1 MAREPVWVPRVVVDA
16 IHLDQLRA
24 HGGLAGVRDENAL
37 ESGLARARQRWT
49 YEPTTDIPTLAAAYG
64 FGLCQNHP
72 FRDGNKR
79 VAFVTMVVFLTLN
92 GWMLEAPESEVVT
105 AMLAVA
111 EGKSKEGDLAAWLRS
126 RASRSSRTKKA
137 T

>member
-1 MAREPVWVPRVVVDA
+1 MAEPVWVPRLVVEA
-16 IHLDQLRA
+16 IHWDQIRE
-24 HGGLAGVRDENAL
+24 HGGLGGVREENAL
-37 ESGLARARQRWT
+37 ESALARARQKWL
-49 YEPTTDIPTLAAAYG
+49 YEPDTEIAVLAAAYG

-79 VAFVTMVVFLTLN
+79 VAFVTMLVFLDLN
-92 GWMLEAPESEVVT
+92 GWSFEAAEPEVVT

-111 EGKSKEGDLAAWLRS
+111 SAGSKEADLAAWLRTKFS
-126 RASRSSRTKKA
+126 RRKRPKKA

>member
-1 MAREPVWVPRVVVDA
+1 LVVDA
-16 IHLDQLRA
+16 IHWDQIRE
-24 HGGLAGVRDENAL
+24 HGGLGGVRDENVL
-37 ESGLARARQRWT
+37 ESAVARAQQRWS
-49 YEPTTDIPTLAAAYG
+49 YEPASDMAALAAAYG

-79 VAFVTMVVFLTLN
+79 VAFVTMVVFLDLN
-92 GWMLEAPESEVVT
+92 GWDFEAQEAEVVT

-111 EGKSKEGDLAAWLRS
+111 SGGSKEGDLAAWLRTKMF
-126 RASRSSRTKKA
+126 RRKRPKKA

>member
-1 MAREPVWVPRVVVDA
+1 MVEA
-16 IHLDQLRA
+16 IHWDQIRE
-24 HGGLAGVRDENAL
+24 HGGLGGIRDENAL
-37 ESGLARARQRWT
+37 ESALARAHQRWSH
-49 YEPTTDIPTLAAAYG
+49 EPRTDIPTLAAAYG

-79 VAFVTMVVFLTLN
+79 VAFVTMLVFLDLN
-92 GWMLEAPESEVVT
+92 GWEFEAEEPEVVT

-111 EGKSKEGDLAAWLRS
+111 SGRSKEVDLASWIRS
-126 RASRSSRTKKA
+126 KSARRKGPRKA

>member
-1 MAREPVWVPRVVVDA
+1 VREPIWVPRLVVDA
-16 IHLDQLRA
+16 IHWDQIRE
-24 HGGLAGVRDENAL
+24 HGGLAGIREEHAL
-37 ESGLARARQRWT
+37 ESALARARQRWS
-49 YEPTTDIPTLAAAYG
+49 YEPETDVAALAAAYG

-79 VAFVTMVVFLTLN
+79 VAFVTMVVFLDLN
-92 GWMLEAPESEVVT
+92 GWDFEAPEPEVVT

-111 EGKSKEGDLAAWLRS
+111 GGGSKEADLAAWLRTKIS
-126 RASRSSRTKKA
+126 RHKKA

>member
-1 MAREPVWVPRVVVDA
+1 VVDA
-16 IHLDQLRA
+16 LHWDQLRE
-24 HGGLAGVRDENAL
+24 HGGLAGVREENAL
-37 ESGLARARQRWT
+37 ESALARARQRWS
-49 YEPTTDIPTLAAAYG
+49 YEPETDMVALAAAYG

-79 VAFVTMVVFLTLN
+79 VAFITMVVFLDLN
-92 GWMLEAPESEVVT
+92 GWDFDAPEPEVVT

-111 EGKSKEGDLAAWLRS
+111 SGQSKEADLALWLRGTIA
-126 RASRSSRTKKA
+126 RRKAPRKA